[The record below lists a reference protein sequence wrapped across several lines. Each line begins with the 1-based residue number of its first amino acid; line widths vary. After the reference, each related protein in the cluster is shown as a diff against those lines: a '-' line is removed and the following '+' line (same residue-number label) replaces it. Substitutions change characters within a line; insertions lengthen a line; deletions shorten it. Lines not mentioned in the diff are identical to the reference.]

1 MLVRDRNIRLPRVL
15 EIAGIGKTQV
25 YQLMQDDQ
33 FPQSRKLG
41 NATVWSEVEVLA
53 WQNRLFGREV
63 PVAPAL
69 PDDPEHDPDLDDL
82 VGG

>member
-15 EIAGIGKTQV
+15 EIAGLGKTQL
-25 YQLMQDDQ
+25 YQLMRDDQ

-63 PVAPAL
+63 PAALTL
-69 PDDPEHDPDLDDL
+69 PDDPDCDADIDDL